1 MLVSPS
7 DFRVKLESMSSS
19 YSTFLD
25 FICNYEQM
33 SGIFVPDH
41 DAVCFVLVAT
51 TSCTFDYDLC
61 GWTNLKN
68 DQFDWSRR
76 TGLTL
81 APGTGPSA
89 DHTSGSKFY
98 FHLKGPFRIYSGL

>member
-1 MLVSPS
+1 MF
-7 DFRVKLESMSSS
+7 D
-19 YSTFLD
+19 STFLLKD
-25 FICNYEQM
+25 TSIRIFLPFLVSKIVCCNNIMIQ
-33 SGIFVPDH
+33 F
-41 DAVCFVLVAT
+41 CFVLVAT

-89 DHTSGSKFY
+89 DHTSGSKFH
-98 FHLKGPFRIYSGL
+98 FHLKAPSKIYSGL